1 MLKQVLEDCQK
12 GFAEVVIMVSNTATS
27 AEVYTMFDDLRYTD
41 DGETVTFMAEGGTHL
56 HLQMDQVKEARL
68 VHTTNEQG
76 LPSYSLWLMDA
87 GQEPVLRVYLRKS
100 DNEETNQPRHDHF
113 MGLIEKYGESFP
125 IPGPGDGANTP
136 ASGSG
141 HPAG

>member
-12 GFAEVVIMVSNTATS
+12 GFAEVVIMVSNSATS

-41 DGETVTFMAEGGTHL
+41 DGEIVTFMAEGGTHMHL
-56 HLQMDQVKEARL
+56 HMDQVKEARL
-68 VHTTNEQG
+68 VQTTNDQG
-76 LPSYSLWLMDA
+76 LPSYSLWLLDA
-87 GQEPVLRVYLRKS
+87 DQEPVLRVYLRKS
-100 DNEETNQPRHDHF
+100 EKDETNQPRHDHF

-125 IPGPGDGANTP
+125 IPAPGSAADSP
-136 ASGSG
+136 PSGSK

>member
-1 MLKQVLEDCQK
+1 MLKQVLEDCRQ
-12 GFAEVVIMVSNTATS
+12 GFAEVVIMVSNSATS

-41 DGETVTFMAEGGTHL
+41 DGEIVTFMAEGGTHL
-56 HLQMDQVKEARL
+56 HLHMDQVKEARL
-68 VHTTNEQG
+68 IQTTNDEG

-100 DNEETNQPRHDHF
+100 DREETNQPRHDHF

-125 IPGPGDGANTP
+125 IPVPGIEANVPPSSP
-136 ASGSG
+136 A